1 MLNQTEKYGVNVTAT
16 NREFL
21 GMFKVFAETKDAKNV
36 KFAVIN
42 VVNSKVLQDHLA
54 SLEQMATPTQEFVE
68 LSIKA
73 KSLIEAENEEGLK
86 QLEQEN
92 AELVEARKKQLQ
104 DVQEK
109 LNEEATLELKLLNE
123 KILPEDLS
131 AEQLELISKLI
142 NS

>member
-54 SLEQMATPTQEFVE
+54 YLEQMATPTQEFVE

-73 KSLIEAENEEGLK
+73 KGSGSKISGLTPFNCVAPPLIL
-86 QLEQEN
+86 
-92 AELVEARKKQLQ
+92 
-104 DVQEK
+104 
-109 LNEEATLELKLLNE
+109 
-123 KILPEDLS
+123 
-131 AEQLELISKLI
+131 
-142 NS
+142 